1 VGHALRSS
9 GFLRVEASR
18 TRVFQ
23 FVSKL
28 TEARRW
34 VVHVAPS
41 HRSCEEVKDGWVD
54 AMDCVGPYYP
64 CFTVFIILGLRD
76 ILFFLVFSLG
86 L

>member
-1 VGHALRSS
+1 VGHASRSS

-23 FVSKL
+23 FVLKL
-28 TEARRW
+28 AEARRW

-41 HRSCEEVKDGWVD
+41 HRLCEEVEDGWVD

-64 CFTVFIILGLRD
+64 YFIVFIVLDLRD
-76 ILFFLVFSLG
+76 VLFF
-86 L
+86 